1 MCFLKRCRAGQ
12 EEREKMKVKLLDA
25 MKWENDVGSRKEDE
39 YKQETEEGASVDIT
53 AYCFKFHSQWIT

>member
-1 MCFLKRCRAGQ
+1 
-12 EEREKMKVKLLDA
+12 